1 MSSILKRIFTNE
13 YRAEA
18 VKLVTESK
26 LGITVAALKLG
37 VSVKTY
43 SHWVRQAKAGKLATI
58 EAPRLQ
64 PVGELQAEIS
74 RLKRELANAGE
85 ERDILMARAPPK
97 KPPRTLRNCPSE
109 VRVYSRQARR
119 AR

>member
-1 MSSILKRIFTNE
+1 MSSIPKRIFTNE
-13 YRAEA
+13 YFAEA
-18 VKLVTESK
+18 VNRVTESS

-37 VSVKTY
+37 VSVKT
-43 SHWVRQAKAGKLATI
+43 SSNWVRQAKAGKLATI

-109 VRVYSRQARR
+109 VRVYSRQTRR
-119 AR
+119 A

>member
-18 VKLVTESK
+18 VKLVTESN

-43 SHWVRQAKAGKLATI
+43 SHWVIQPKLATI